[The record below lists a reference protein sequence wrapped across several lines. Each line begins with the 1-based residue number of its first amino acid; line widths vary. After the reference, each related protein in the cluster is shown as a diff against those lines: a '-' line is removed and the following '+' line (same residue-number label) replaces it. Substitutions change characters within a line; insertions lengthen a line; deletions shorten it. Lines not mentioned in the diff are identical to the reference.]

1 MSVLD
6 TLKKNKL
13 RIITGLI
20 VGIISLFCVIAGGF
34 PLMILA
40 YVFSFFCAK
49 EWVQILN
56 NKGFYPFLSVIL
68 SVNLLFVLVTTFN
81 RLDLMAPAIAF
92 GIIAAFCSVLFRGRQ
107 PYIANAATTIAGFI
121 YCGWLPC
128 HIIMMRR
135 LGTESLGL
143 LSISDNLGLGFL
155 VLMFFAILATDI
167 GAYYSGSKFGK
178 RPLCPVVSPKKTV
191 EGAIGG
197 SVFALII
204 SLIIGHFINLEWY
217 YSLVAG
223 LLVTVFAQLGDLCES
238 LIKRDAGVK
247 DSGNSLPGHGG
258 FLDRVDSFMFSAP
271 VAYYFFKY
279 FVVSHALWYDLLNLI
294 KMGLRVVGLGN

>member
-1 MSVLD
+1 MSVLE

-13 RIITGLI
+13 RITTGVVIGLI
-20 VGIISLFCVIAGGF
+20 ALFCVIAGGI
-34 PLMILA
+34 PLMIMA
-40 YVFSFFCAK
+40 YAFSFWCSK

-68 SVNLLFVLVTTFN
+68 SVNLVFALLATFN
-81 RLDLMAPAIAF
+81 RLDLMAPMIAF
-92 GIIAAFCSVLFRGRQ
+92 GIVAAFCAVLFKGRQ
-107 PYIANAATTIAGFI
+107 PYIANVSTTIAGFI

-143 LSISDNLGLGFL
+143 LSISDNMGLGFL
-155 VLMFFAILATDI
+155 LLVFFAILATDI
-167 GAYYSGSKFGK
+167 GAYYAGSKFGK
-178 RPLCPVVSPKKTV
+178 RLLCPVVSPKKTV
-191 EGAIGG
+191 EGALGG
-197 SVFALII
+197 GIFAVAVSMIV
-204 SLIIGHFINLEWY
+204 GYFINLAWY
-217 YSLVAG
+217 YALIAG
-223 LLVTVFAQLGDLCES
+223 ILVTVFAQLGDLSES

-271 VAYYFFKY
+271 VAYYFFQY
-279 FVVSHALWYDLLNLI
+279 FVVSHKLWYDIIDFINA
-294 KMGLRVVGLGN
+294 GLKIVGL